1 MPRLMFM
8 PLLSYGK
15 DMGEKKS
22 KAEIIEVF
30 PQSEVKSQIS
40 DEL

>member
-1 MPRLMFM
+1 M
-8 PLLSYGK
+8 PLKLWKRYG
-15 DMGEKKS
+15 GKS
-22 KAEIIEVF
+22 KAEIIEAL